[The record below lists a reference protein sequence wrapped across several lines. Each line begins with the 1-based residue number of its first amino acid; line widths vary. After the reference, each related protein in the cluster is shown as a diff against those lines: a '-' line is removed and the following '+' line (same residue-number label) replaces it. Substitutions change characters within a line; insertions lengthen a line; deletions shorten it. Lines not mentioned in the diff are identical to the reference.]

1 MYPSARKEASLLTNG
16 ETCPG
21 IADESVFI
29 AQLLLRARL
38 LNRDFHSRV
47 AETIERHSGLRRASG
62 FEAADHTETRIR
74 FKGPAW
80 SPGFDGEDLSGIE
93 IHTSPP
99 KGMERLREKI
109 LKYAPPHA
117 RAQWPLAANILDPV
131 RCSVVCPSPAIMVRV
146 LGWFMDHQETNNL
159 TIRRVKNKFAWTPEQ
174 VLHGYRDVQMSVIF
188 VGRCNLGI
196 IGEIQFHDKE
206 LYKLKHKVMFVSF
219 VSFCKFLSMRSLI
232 LAFGV
237 QMHKLYK
244 VARAYSPDLI

>member
-80 SPGFDGEDLSGIE
+80 SPIFGSEDLSGIE

-99 KGMERLREKI
+99 KGIERLREKV

-131 RCSVVCPSPAIMVRV
+131 RCSIVCPSPAIMVMV
-146 LGWFMDHQETNNL
+146 LGWFMDHQEANNL
-159 TIRRVKNKFAWTPEQ
+159 TIRRVKNKFAWLPEQ

-188 VGRCNLGI
+188 VGRSNLGI
-196 IGEIQFHDKE
+196 IGEIQIHDKE
-206 LYKLKHKVMFVSF
+206 LYKLKHKV
-219 VSFCKFLSMRSLI
+219 KFLVKLLI
-232 LAFGV
+232 VFAISGIV
-237 QMHKLYK
+237 
-244 VARAYSPDLI
+244 P